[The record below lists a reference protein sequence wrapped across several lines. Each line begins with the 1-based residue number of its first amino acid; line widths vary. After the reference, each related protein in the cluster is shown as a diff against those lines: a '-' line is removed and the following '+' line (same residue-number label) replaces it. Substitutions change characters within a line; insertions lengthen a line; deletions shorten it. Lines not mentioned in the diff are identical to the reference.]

1 MMEDSKVAW
10 ERSRRD
16 AMGRLALYYVKI
28 LEDGAKMW
36 SAGGDEVTPLHLLEN
51 WQETLRNGE
60 AVLDLEKEL
69 FGVMEQIL
77 LGKSNN

>member
-1 MMEDSKVAW
+1 MEDSKVAW

-16 AMGRLALYYVKI
+16 AMGRLALYYVKM
-28 LEDGAKMW
+28 LEDDAKRW
-36 SAGGDEVTPLHLLEN
+36 TVEGDEVTPLGLLEN

-69 FGVMEQIL
+69 FEVM
-77 LGKSNN
+77 